1 MISMISGVL
10 SSIAAGAG
18 AGSGAGAAAGAGSGA
33 AAGAARASISS
44 AHAPARNK
52 VDLIMSVCASLYEPQ
67 LFLLLISA
75 NEKNASV
82 SKIVAVPC
90 VSFHFGLCNDVT
102 RKTWFSP

>member
-18 AGSGAGAAAGAGSGA
+18 AGSGAAAGAGAGSG
-33 AAGAARASISS
+33 AGAARASISS

-67 LFLLLISA
+67 VFLFLISA
-75 NEKNASV
+75 NEKMLALVKLWQSRV
-82 SKIVAVPC
+82 
-90 VSFHFGLCNDVT
+90 FRFTLDYVT
-102 RKTWFSP
+102 T